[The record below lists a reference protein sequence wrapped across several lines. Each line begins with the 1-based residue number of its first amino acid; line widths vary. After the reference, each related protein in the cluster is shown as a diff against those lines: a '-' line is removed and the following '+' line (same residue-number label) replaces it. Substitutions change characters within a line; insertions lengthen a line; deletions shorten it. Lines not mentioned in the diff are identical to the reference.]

1 MKKKLFTL
9 GILATL
15 GIAYTGSSWYFGNKI
30 RSEFTQKLPQI
41 ESEFNS
47 FLKDTSSSFDD
58 IEVKLSIAEY
68 EQNIFSSN
76 IKLKLSFNQTYGL
89 ELHQRAKLTELGYDS
104 ETELMNFNDA
114 LTIFHGPLPIYS
126 FLNGDVI
133 PKQAVITYQLK
144 KDLLNKE
151 LQNMVGN
158 KPLLTM
164 ETKIDLS
171 GNTTT
176 ILTTPAIDYKSD
188 GMERNTFISS
198 ANKLTINQTTDMNKS
213 VQNINLNI
221 EKFQLFTASH
231 FFNLKLNIDDLYLTG
246 SQMVDLVKQNINTNL
261 DLQLN
266 NLSLLV
272 GEENLDLNNISLKTN
287 AMGKNCMNSI
297 KNIQFDIDQIIYGK
311 QNLGQ
316 FNSEVNFTCN
326 VNINHAQEI
335 NHQTNKIEVDIAN
348 ISLDTTNGK
357 LSAAYK
363 IKWSDHK
370 PSFTTMLKKILDI
383 IDAPQSVISADPNS
397 EYESHIQFPVK
408 ALAMLSAKIHK
419 NKYET
424 VLIDPALYNPQTWL
438 DETEISEADRWIHY
452 PLFLINNDTIES
464 NILFSTID
472 KQFYINSNS
481 VDPSS
486 RYEISNNFRYNRL
499 FYNYINYY

>member
-1 MKKKLFTL
+1 M
-9 GILATL
+9 
-15 GIAYTGSSWYFGNKI
+15 
-30 RSEFTQKLPQI
+30 
-41 ESEFNS
+41 
-47 FLKDTSSSFDD
+47 FDD

-76 IKLKLSFNQTYGL
+76 IKVKLSFNRTYGL
-89 ELHQRAKLTELGYDS
+89 EFYQRAELTELGYDF

-158 KPLLTM
+158 KPLLNM
-164 ETKIDLS
+164 ETKIDFI

-198 ANKLTINQTTDMNKS
+198 ANKLTINQTTDMNES
-213 VQNINLNI
+213 VKDINLNI
-221 EKFQLFTASH
+221 EKFQLFTANH

-246 SQMVDLVKQNINTNL
+246 SQMEDLVKQNITTHL

-266 NLSLLV
+266 NLSLLF
-272 GEENLDLNNISLKTN
+272 GKENLDLNNIRLKTN
-287 AMGKNCMNSI
+287 VNGKNCMNSI
-297 KNIQFDIDQIIYGK
+297 KNIQLDVDQIIYGK

-316 FNSEVNFTCN
+316 FNSEVNLTCN
-326 VNINHAQEI
+326 VNINLDQKMSH
-335 NHQTNKIEVDIAN
+335 HTNRIEVDIAN
-348 ISLDTTNGK
+348 MSLDTTNGK

-363 IKWSDHK
+363 IKWSDQK

-383 IDAPQSVISADPNS
+383 IDAPQSVISAYSNL

-408 ALAMLSAKIHK
+408 ALAMLSAKIH
-419 NKYET
+419 NKEYET
-424 VLIDPALYNPQTWL
+424 VLIDHALYNPQTWL
-438 DETEISEADRWIHY
+438 DETEISLTDRWINY

-499 FYNYINYY
+499 FYNYIDYY